1 MYILSIWQSRGTR
14 TAAALLLQCSN
25 ALWETS
31 TSMGQNT
38 HPIRVQEASN
48 EPAPEPDGERVERE
62 KREREDRECE
72 SE

>member
-1 MYILSIWQSRGTR
+1 MYILSICQSRGNR
-14 TAAALLLQCSN
+14 TAAVALLLQCSN

-38 HPIRVQEASN
+38 HPIRMQEASN

-62 KREREDRECE
+62 KRE
-72 SE
+72 